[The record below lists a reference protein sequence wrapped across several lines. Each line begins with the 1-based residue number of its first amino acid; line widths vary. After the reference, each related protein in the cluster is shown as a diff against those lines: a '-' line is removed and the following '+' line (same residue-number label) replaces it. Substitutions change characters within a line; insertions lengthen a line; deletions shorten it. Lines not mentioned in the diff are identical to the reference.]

1 MGWGQGI
8 GTCRQSGVLERTGV
22 DEVPQKGRGRAS
34 EVRAEPSL
42 WVASRGP
49 EPVNGTEAPMGAALV
64 PKGEERFQE
73 DGMANSV
80 KSWGRVMESS
90 NTSHKK
96 PAPVLTEALASI
108 GRWR

>member
-1 MGWGQGI
+1 MGWGHGT

-49 EPVNGTEAPMGAALV
+49 EPVN
-64 PKGEERFQE
+64 R
-73 DGMANSV
+73 
-80 KSWGRVMESS
+80 
-90 NTSHKK
+90 
-96 PAPVLTEALASI
+96 TEALPWGLLWCPKGKNGFRKMEWPTVSRAGEELWSQVTQAAKSQP
-108 GRWR
+108 RF